1 MDDEKSINE
10 IKKIFN
16 NILPGINFFSDFTLQ
31 DVEVAKKKLF
41 YHYKIET
48 NENEEKIKAYIDK
61 ISNDMIKDKFSLS
74 MEKPQDVVVKNT
86 IKDTLNPNYRN
97 TINRITQI
105 DSQYRNSLLQS
116 NNNSL
121 CSDTYLNETNF
132 TSQLTDTLSNVV
144 SIKVE
149 SISIP
154 YTFYNI
160 EEKQGNHIFI
170 INDVPFTISD
180 GFYTIT
186 TLINKLNSLQNTN
199 TTFTLI
205 EGTGKIEIN
214 TSHEVIFY
222 DNTDINFKNTNINNS
237 LGWILGIRDIYY
249 NDDIITSSI
258 NVSPYTTKYIA
269 YIPTIKYF
277 VLTLD
282 DFNNN
287 QSNKSLVQL
296 YQGKEPHTKTTN
308 YYKNIN
314 EKKTNYYR
322 NKGYDTD
329 TAIDNN
335 ITGNVC
341 IDTLKLSDLSTI
353 SDKSSPYKNRGLT
366 QKQFYTQAAIN
377 DKNDK
382 TEIKIIQEP
391 MPNIIAIIPFEPKSL
406 IWGQSIFF
414 SDKNKYSR
422 DYHGPVDID
431 KMKIKIFDDKGNIL
445 NLNGS
450 EWSMTIV
457 SKHLYKY

>member
-1 MDDEKSINE
+1 M
-10 IKKIFN
+10 
-16 NILPGINFFSDFTLQ
+16 
-31 DVEVAKKKLF
+31 
-41 YHYKIET
+41 
-48 NENEEKIKAYIDK
+48 
-61 ISNDMIKDKFSLS
+61 
-74 MEKPQDVVVKNT
+74 
-86 IKDTLNPNYRN
+86 
-97 TINRITQI
+97 
-105 DSQYRNSLLQS
+105 
-116 NNNSL
+116 
-121 CSDTYLNETNF
+121 
-132 TSQLTDTLSNVV
+132 
-144 SIKVE
+144 
-149 SISIP
+149 
-154 YTFYNI
+154 
-160 EEKQGNHIFI
+160 
-170 INDVPFTISD
+170 
-180 GFYTIT
+180 
-186 TLINKLNSLQNTN
+186 
-199 TTFTLI
+199 
-205 EGTGKIEIN
+205 
-214 TSHEVIFY
+214 
-222 DNTDINFKNTNINNS
+222 
-237 LGWILGIRDIYY
+237 GWILGIRDIYY

-341 IDTLKLSDLSTI
+341 IDTLKLSDLST
-353 SDKSSPYKNRGLT
+353 SSPYKNRGLT

>member
-16 NILPGINFFSDFTLQ
+16 NILPGTNFFSDFTLQ

-41 YHYKIET
+41 NNYKIET

-160 EEKQGNHIFI
+160 EEKQGNHIFK
-170 INDVPFTISD
+170 INNKYFKIDD
-180 GFYTIT
+180 GFYTIN
-186 TLINKLNSLQNTN
+186 TLLDKLNSLNQSH
-199 TTFTLI
+199 TTFSLI
-205 EGTGKIEIN
+205 EGTGKIEIKK
-214 TSHEVIFY
+214 THSYEVIFY

-258 NVSPYTTKYIA
+258 NVSDYITKYIA

-335 ITGNVC
+335 ITSDVC
-341 IDTLKLSDLSTI
+341 IDKLKLSDLSPYT
-353 SDKSSPYKNRGLT
+353 YKNRGLT

-406 IWGQSIFF
+406 IWGESIFF
-414 SDKNKYSR
+414 SDKNNYIR

-431 KMKIKIFDDKGNIL
+431 KMNIKMFDDKGNIL

>member
-214 TSHEVIFY
+214 TH
-222 DNTDINFKNTNINNS
+222 
-237 LGWILGIRDIYY
+237 
-249 NDDIITSSI
+249 
-258 NVSPYTTKYIA
+258 
-269 YIPTIKYF
+269 
-277 VLTLD
+277 
-282 DFNNN
+282 
-287 QSNKSLVQL
+287 
-296 YQGKEPHTKTTN
+296 
-308 YYKNIN
+308 
-314 EKKTNYYR
+314 
-322 NKGYDTD
+322 
-329 TAIDNN
+329 
-335 ITGNVC
+335 
-341 IDTLKLSDLSTI
+341 
-353 SDKSSPYKNRGLT
+353 
-366 QKQFYTQAAIN
+366 
-377 DKNDK
+377 
-382 TEIKIIQEP
+382 
-391 MPNIIAIIPFEPKSL
+391 
-406 IWGQSIFF
+406 
-414 SDKNKYSR
+414 
-422 DYHGPVDID
+422 
-431 KMKIKIFDDKGNIL
+431 MK
-445 NLNGS
+445 
-450 EWSMTIV
+450 
-457 SKHLYKY
+457 